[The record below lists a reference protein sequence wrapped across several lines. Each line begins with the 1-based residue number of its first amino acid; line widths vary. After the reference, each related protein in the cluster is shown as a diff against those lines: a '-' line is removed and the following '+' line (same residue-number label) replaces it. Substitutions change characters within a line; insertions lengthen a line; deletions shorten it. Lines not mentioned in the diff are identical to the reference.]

1 MIRRDRR
8 AWLVTSFGEVSCVI
22 DLIRPA
28 GLVRKSAVAAALSVI
43 SRPALASDDHWSI
56 ASEIIPESFL
66 HRISGGLGNTLIAG
80 DPVRDL
86 THVIFGLLI
95 FAILVTL
102 MVLAALKMRA
112 GNSSIL
118 PEERFSPLALFQFLS
133 DALLGLMEGLMG
145 RKKALYF
152 LPLVGSLGVFILF
165 SNLIGLIPGFLPPTS
180 NLNTTLALGS
190 VVFVATHYYGVKTH
204 GIAYF
209 KEFFG
214 PIIKWYALPLM
225 LLMFCIE
232 MISHIARPVSLAIR
246 LFGNMFGD
254 HAALAA
260 FLLMAA
266 GTLTGGPWIA
276 KISVVMPLIP
286 MVLGIFVAVVQTLV
300 FCILSTVYIYMAT
313 EEHGEGDAHHA

>member
-1 MIRRDRR
+1 MGFSVNRL
-8 AWLVTSFGEVSCVI
+8 AWMFALVMLMTP
-22 DLIRPA
+22 LA
-28 GLVRKSAVAAALSVI
+28 
-43 SRPALASDDHWSI
+43 ALASGPAAGHAVEGAHANHRGDHWSL
-56 ASEIIPESFL
+56 ASEIIPAHVDQDVRGRLGDTFIGGEPVTD
-66 HRISGGLGNTLIAG
+66 IS
-80 DPVRDL
+80 
-86 THVIFGLLI
+86 HVVFGFLI
-95 FAILVTL
+95 FAILVAL
-102 MVLAALKMRA
+102 MVLAAVRMRKN
-112 GNSSIL
+112 GDSLL
-118 PEERFSPLALFQFLS
+118 PEARFSPLALFQILS

-152 LPLVGSLGVFILF
+152 LPLVGSLGIFILF
-165 SNLIGLIPGFLPPTS
+165 SNLLGLIPGFLPPTS
-180 NLNTTLALGS
+180 NLNTTLALGL
-190 VVFVATHYYGVKTH
+190 VVFFATHYYGVRTH

-214 PIIKWYALPLM
+214 PIIKWYAFPLM
-225 LLMFCIE
+225 ILMFCIE

-266 GTLTGGPWIA
+266 GTLVGGPWIA

-286 MVLGIFVAVVQTLV
+286 MVLGVFVAVVQTLV

-313 EEHGEGDAHHA
+313 EEHGGEEAHA

>member
-1 MIRRDRR
+1 MKRFWNRI
-8 AWLVTSFGEVSCVI
+8 AGFLLLACLVW
-22 DLIRPA
+22 PM
-28 GLVRKSAVAAALSVI
+28 
-43 SRPALASDDHWSI
+43 PALASGGESAGQGKHRGDHWSL
-56 ASEIIPESFL
+56 ASELIPSSFD
-66 HRISGGLGNTLIAG
+66 REVRSRLGNTVIAG
-80 DPVRDL
+80 EPVADVS
-86 THVIFGLLI
+86 HVVFGLLV

-102 MVLAALKMRA
+102 MILAAVKMRR
-112 GNSSIL
+112 NKDSLL
-118 PEERFSPLALFQFLS
+118 PEARFSPLALFQILA

-152 LPLVGSLGVFILF
+152 LPLVGSLGIFILF

-180 NLNTTLALGS
+180 NLNTTLALGV

-204 GIAYF
+204 GISYF

-214 PIIKWYALPLM
+214 PIIKWYAFPLM
-225 LLMFCIE
+225 ILMFCIE

-266 GTLTGGPWIA
+266 GTLVAGPWIA

-286 MVLGIFVAVVQTLV
+286 MVLGVFVAVVQTLV
-300 FCILSTVYIYMAT
+300 FCILSTVYIFMAT
-313 EEHGEGDAHHA
+313 EEHGGEDAHA